1 MQTVKINI
9 RNERSRYIA
18 LMDAMMTGKKVEGG
32 YVMQYSVY
40 REQGE
45 RIWEFLLQSPE
56 PAYEG
61 GMD

>member
-1 MQTVKINI
+1 MQTVKVNI
-9 RNERSRYIA
+9 TNERSRYIA

-32 YVMQYSVY
+32 YVMQYSIY

-45 RIWEFLLQSPE
+45 RIGTFLLRPPE
-56 PAYEG
+56 SAYEA